1 MTPLDPQNRTALWL
15 YILAA
20 VGMITILVFLLRF
33 IDFIRFHFVS
43 ASQPL
48 ASYKLI
54 GSKPTFALVTGA
66 SAGIGYGIAQALVNH
81 GFGVILLGHREEELK
96 ESAAKLALLRE
107 DAQVRTIVMDACTV
121 TPTDMKTAVET
132 FVKSEQICITI
143 LVNNVGSNPIR
154 HPPFR
159 ELATYYSEDID
170 AVINT
175 NSRFMAHLTS
185 VMLPILSRPNEGDTH
200 SPDSTRRRSLI
211 LNIGSGG
218 MIGSPWLVVYSAT
231 KAFNWSFSIS
241 LARELAAEESTR
253 HVDSLCVVPGDVLSQ
268 GNSVWVTKWSPDSE
282 RFGRLV
288 VEKADGALAR
298 GWREVRPFWLHDLQ
312 YYLLHAISES
322 RRARAVTDVLRRKKD
337 AFNAIHRKE
346 K

>member
-1 MTPLDPQNRTALWL
+1 MASLDPQNRIGLWIC
-15 YILAA
+15 ILAA
-20 VGMITILVFLLRF
+20 VGLITILLLLVKF

-48 ASYKLI
+48 AGYKANGL
-54 GSKPTFALVTGA
+54 KQTFALVTGA

-81 GFGVILLGHREEELK
+81 GFGVILLGHQEKELR

-107 DAQVRTIVMDACTV
+107 DAKVKTIVMNACTAA
-121 TPTDMKTAVET
+121 PTEIKTVIEK
-132 FVKSEQICITI
+132 FVKDEQICITV

-159 ELATYYSEDID
+159 ELSTYDSEDID

-185 VMLPILSRPNEGDTH
+185 VMLPILSRPDGSDNN
-200 SPDSTRRRSLI
+200 SPAFLRRRSLI
-211 LNIGSGG
+211 LNISSGG

-231 KAFNWSFSIS
+231 KAFNWSFSTS
-241 LARELAAEESTR
+241 LARELAADESTK
-253 HVDSLCVVPGDVLSQ
+253 HIDSLCVVPGDVLSQ

-298 GWREVRPFWLHDLQ
+298 GWRER
-312 YYLLHAISES
+312 
-322 RRARAVTDVLRRKKD
+322 
-337 AFNAIHRKE
+337 
-346 K
+346 